1 MRAPKPIAPPEP
13 DTAVKIAWQW
23 CASRL
28 ARAAGF
34 VALLVVVLGLAVP
47 VPAARAAE
55 RKNFVLSETIGK
67 RLLRV
72 AELAEEEKYAE
83 AVEILEPLTQKSRL
97 KKYDRAQ
104 IFQTYGLMLAAVER
118 YADAT
123 QALETALAID
133 YLPDT
138 SMQSLKY
145 NLAQLYMAEEN
156 FPRAI
161 ELLEDWMR
169 NEESPNA
176 QAEFLIAAA
185 YAQTDDWDKALPH
198 ARRSVELSDEP
209 VEQRLRMLLAVEFT
223 LDHAEESQKVLKE
236 LVTYFPQKTYF
247 IQLAATY
254 SSKGDESRALAVL
267 ELADQQGFL
276 DQEREIL
283 QLVQRYMY
291 NDLPWPA
298 ARSLQRGLDAGTVE
312 PTSKNL
318 EMLASAYLA
327 AREYDK
333 ALQPLAKAA
342 ELAED
347 GNLYVRLAQVYL
359 EVEDWTSARK
369 ALDQAIAKGGLKNPG
384 NAHLLRGISNFNDDR
399 LDSARKAFN
408 DALAD
413 EDTAENARKWIEVVD
428 RAERERAQL

>member
-1 MRAPKPIAPPEP
+1 MKAREPILTRKPVAATPGARAL
-13 DTAVKIAWQW
+13 
-23 CASRL
+23 CARRVV
-28 ARAAGF
+28 RAAG
-34 VALLVVVLGLAVP
+34 VLTALALLVGLAL
-47 VPAARAAE
+47 PAPTARAEE

-72 AELAEEEKYAE
+72 AELAEEEQYGE
-83 AVEILEPLTQKSRL
+83 AIEILEPLTQKSRL

-118 YADAT
+118 YAEAT
-123 QALETALAID
+123 KALETALAID

-161 ELLEDWMR
+161 ELLEDWMA

-185 YAQTDDWDKALPH
+185 YAQTDEWDKALPH

-209 VEQRLRMLLAVEFT
+209 VEQRLRMLLAIEFT
-223 LDHAEESQKVLKE
+223 LDHTEESQKILKE
-236 LVTYFPQKTYF
+236 LVTHFPQKTYF
-247 IQLAATY
+247 MQLAATY

-283 QLVQRYMY
+283 QLVQRYLY

-298 ARSLQRGLDAGTVE
+298 ARSLKRGLDAKTVE

-318 EMLASAYLA
+318 ELLATAYLA

-333 ALQPLAKAA
+333 ALGPLAKAA

-369 ALDQAIAKGGLKNPG
+369 ALDQAVAKGGLKNPG
-384 NAHLLRGISNFNDDR
+384 NVHLLRGISNFNDDR

-413 EDTAENARKWIEVVD
+413 EDTADNARKWIEVVD